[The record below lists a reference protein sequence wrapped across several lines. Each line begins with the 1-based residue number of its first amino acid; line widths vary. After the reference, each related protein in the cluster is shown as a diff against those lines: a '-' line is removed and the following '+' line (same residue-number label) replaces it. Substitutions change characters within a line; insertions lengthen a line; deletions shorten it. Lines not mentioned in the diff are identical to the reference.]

1 MYGVCAVKVSPRKL
15 HKNVICSYEGS
26 AARRGATWTEID
38 SHRWIRAVKKLF
50 KKKEEKKKEEKKHE
64 NYESQS
70 SRMSSILAGFHL
82 ERARACVDDRNLS
95 INR

>member
-1 MYGVCAVKVSPRKL
+1 M
-15 HKNVICSYEGS
+15 
-26 AARRGATWTEID
+26 
-38 SHRWIRAVKKLF
+38 KKLF

-70 SRMSSILAGFHL
+70 SRMSGILAGFHL

>member
-1 MYGVCAVKVSPRKL
+1 MDGDRFPSLDTRSEKVVQK
-15 HKNVICSYEGS
+15 K
-26 AARRGATWTEID
+26 RG
-38 SHRWIRAVKKLF
+38 
-50 KKKEEKKKEEKKHE
+50 KKKEEKKHE

>member
-1 MYGVCAVKVSPRKL
+1 MDGDRFPSLDTRSEKVVQK
-15 HKNVICSYEGS
+15 K
-26 AARRGATWTEID
+26 RG
-38 SHRWIRAVKKLF
+38 
-50 KKKEEKKKEEKKHE
+50 KKKEEKKHE

-70 SRMSSILAGFHL
+70 SRMSGILAGFHL